1 MTIGIES
8 AGRSIDNPRSDVW
21 EYRLA
26 FGATFLVMLV
36 PAALSRLSLGY
47 WSGQRPRVSILR
59 EAGARTDRILPFF
72 FMS

>member
-8 AGRSIDNPRSDVW
+8 PGRSIGNPRSDVW

-36 PAALSRLSLGY
+36 PTALSRLSLGY
-47 WSGQRPRVSILR
+47 WSGRRPRMSILR
-59 EAGARTDRILPFF
+59 EAGARTDRILPFV